1 MRLYFYLPIA
11 LMLGLTACDGGNV
24 ESASRAHGP
33 KPPKLHNLYYEPNGA
48 YGSARAIW
56 APPVYN
62 RQGTIVKPTDTR
74 NDTGREDYEHSPW
87 ATGAS
92 GGDQNA
98 PPGTW

>member
-1 MRLYFYLPIA
+1 M
-11 LMLGLTACDGGNV
+11 LMDRNHLACTICIMNPMELMV
-24 ESASRAHGP
+24 LREPYGP
-33 KPPKLHNLYYEPNGA
+33 
-48 YGSARAIW
+48 
-56 APPVYN
+56 PPVYN
-62 RQGTIVKPTDTR
+62 REGTIVKPTDSR